1 MHTPNPPVG
10 TLQRRTGAGGDGS
23 AGREGAKSAAG
34 RFPKPALLVAGGF
47 FLVYLLLSTRRHA
60 VNLTTG
66 YDLGIFTQIVQSYS
80 ELTAPYSSLKG
91 PLYNTLGDHFHP
103 ILVLLAPVFR
113 IFPSSYT
120 LLVCQ
125 AALAAISVIPLM
137 SWAAEIR
144 GRKFALWAG
153 ISYGASWGIAELI
166 FFDFHE
172 VAFAVPLTMMSVC
185 MAGRG
190 KWRAA
195 VLWAIPLTL
204 VKEDLG
210 LTVAAIGA
218 YVAWKGPRTTGIL
231 LAVFGVAAT
240 AVEMLV
246 VLPHFNP
253 VGQFAYWPPQTGEE
267 AGLLAQAAGVFWP
280 PVKWLTALL
289 VVAPTGFL
297 AVRSPLVLIAVPT
310 LAWRFASAN
319 PYYWGT
325 EFHYSAVLMP
335 IVFAAAVHA
344 VATGRV
350 PSRRL
355 LPACLVGASV
365 TAVTVFT
372 HPLHELAMPRT
383 WSESSHVRAADE
395 LLAKIPD
402 GATVASSN
410 RLAAQLA
417 SRTTVTE
424 VCLFPRAFP
433 PKEAPEWV
441 IYDTADVS
449 DPECATG
456 RALETSS
463 PGLPGYRVIGNREG
477 ILLLHRSSGGSTPSL
492 W

>member
-1 MHTPNPPVG
+1 M
-10 TLQRRTGAGGDGS
+10 AS
-23 AGREGAKSAAG
+23 
-34 RFPKPALLVAGGF
+34 GF
-47 FLVYLLLSTRRHA
+47 FIVYLLLSTRRHA

-103 ILVLLAPVFR
+103 ILALLAPAFR

-125 AALAAISVIPLM
+125 AALAAVSVIPLM

-144 GRKFALWAG
+144 GRNFALWAG
-153 ISYGASWGIAELI
+153 VSYGASWGIAELI

-190 KWRAA
+190 KWSGA
-195 VLWAIPLTL
+195 VLWAAPLTL

-210 LTVAAIGA
+210 LTVAAIGV

-231 LAVFGVAAT
+231 LAVFGVTAT

-253 VGQFAYWPPQTGEE
+253 VGQFAYWPPHTGEE
-267 AGLLAQAAGVFWP
+267 VGLLAQAAGTFWP

-289 VVAPTGFL
+289 VVAPTGFM
-297 AVRSPLVLIAVPT
+297 AMRSPLVIIALPT

-335 IVFAAAVHA
+335 IVFASAVHA
-344 VATGRV
+344 VATGRI
-350 PSRRL
+350 PSRKL
-355 LPACLVGASV
+355 LPACAVGAAV
-365 TAVTVFT
+365 TAVTFFT

-395 LLAKIPD
+395 LLSKIPD

-441 IYDTADVS
+441 IYDATDVS

-456 RALETSS
+456 KALESS
-463 PGLPGYRVIGNREG
+463 PPGLPGYHLVEVREG
-477 ILLLHRSSGGSTPSL
+477 IALLRRSTEAPAPSL